1 MRDRFDFEQ
10 QLLNTWNIIEE
21 VKELNKIVLE
31 GKLNG
36 GPMTTDEISNY
47 LLGIETIYSHKFE
60 QLWNDFE
67 NVFMDVVRE
76 NKILVEEYN
85 ELEKRSKKR
94 GDIE

>member
-21 VKELNKIVLE
+21 IKALNTYVLE

-36 GPMTTDEISNY
+36 GPMTTDEVSNY
-47 LLGIETIYSHKFE
+47 LMGIETIYSHKFE
-60 QLWNDFE
+60 QLWHDFE

-85 ELEKRSKKR
+85 ALEKRSKKR
-94 GDIE
+94 GDI